1 MFQIWYKLIKESKG
15 GQNIAVKKYLSK
27 MALDIIGEISFGY
40 SFNSQETELNPLLA
54 AAVRNS
60 EGVVSLKS
68 RLILRLLPFMW
79 YMPFGPAHTLKEL
92 TNITD
97 KVLDKVQIFVYTIL
111 CFLPVDT
118 YASTF

>member
-1 MFQIWYKLIKESKG
+1 MFQIWHKLVKESKG
-15 GQNIAVKKYLSK
+15 GQNIAVKEYLSK

-68 RLILRLLPFMW
+68 RLILRLLSFMW

-97 KVLDKVQIFVYTIL
+97 KVLGKVQIFVYTIL
-111 CFLPVDT
+111 YFLPVD
-118 YASTF
+118 